1 MAPKQINWSLNYVTF
16 ERMCRG
22 APAFC
27 DFCFPKG
34 NLVKQLHSIICI
46 AIAPWGNLCYFYSVA
61 KLQQFQRLSWSNS
74 SNKND
79 FFLHR
84 LVNGCQFIGHN
95 ESLTT
100 YLLKYPN
107 FHKTFWKYIH
117 KFTISVCFRTSE
129 QILFWELHKQVQ
141 KLFNFLALVQKSKRF
156 FFKVPGIPFHLVW

>member
-1 MAPKQINWSLNYVTF
+1 MLLLRECAGGPPHFVIFVSQKAILSNSY
-16 ERMCRG
+16 
-22 APAFC
+22 
-27 DFCFPKG
+27 
-34 NLVKQLHSIICI
+34 
-46 AIAPWGNLCYFYSVA
+46 IAPWGNLCYFYSVA